1 VEAFIMSF
9 GHPGRIGTCALLALV
24 FGTSL
29 ALADTQSELR
39 ALEKR
44 REAAIQSQNF
54 ATLQT
59 IYSPDFIAVT
69 ADGQF
74 VTRDQLFM
82 VFRNSSGSLDF
93 DTDDIRIVASG
104 NTAVLYGRMTAKM
117 GDGKTAFASRFSHV
131 FVKKNG
137 AWVCIAGQST
147 PLGK

>member
-1 VEAFIMSF
+1 MSH
-9 GHPGRIGTCALLALV
+9 GSRKLIGQCALAALALV
-24 FGTSL
+24 ASL
-29 ALADTQSELR
+29 ARADTQSELR

-44 REAAIQSQNF
+44 REAAIESQNF

-59 IYSPDFIAVT
+59 IYSPDFVAVT

-82 VFRNSSGSLDF
+82 VFRKSSQQLSF

-104 NTAVLYGRMTAKM
+104 NTAVFYGRLTAKM
-117 GDGKTAFASRFSHV
+117 SDGSPAFVSRFSHV

-137 AWVCIAGQST
+137 AWICIAGQST

>member
-1 VEAFIMSF
+1 MSF
-9 GHPGRIGTCALLALV
+9 AHPGRIGTCALLALA
-24 FGTSL
+24 FGASL

-93 DTDDIRIVASG
+93 DTDDIRIVTSG

-117 GDGKTAFASRFSHV
+117 ADGKTAFASRFSQV

-137 AWVCIAGQST
+137 AWLCIAGQST

>member
-1 VEAFIMSF
+1 MI
-9 GHPGRIGTCALLALV
+9 RLCALLALTL
-24 FGTSL
+24 GASL
-29 ALADTQSELR
+29 AQADTQSELR

-44 REAAIQSQNF
+44 REAAVQSQDF

-82 VFRNSSGSLDF
+82 VIRKSSQQFNFDTEDFRIVSSGS
-93 DTDDIRIVASG
+93 
-104 NTAVLYGRMTAKM
+104 TAVFYGRLVAKM
-117 GDGKTAFASRFSHV
+117 SDGKTAFASRFSQV

-137 AWVCIAGQST
+137 AWICIAGQST
-147 PLGK
+147 PLDK

>member
-1 VEAFIMSF
+1 MIPGSRKHF
-9 GHPGRIGTCALLALV
+9 GWCVLVALAL
-24 FGTSL
+24 GISM
-29 ALADTQSELR
+29 AQADTQSELR

-82 VFRNSSGSLDF
+82 VFRNSNGALNF
-93 DTDDIRIVASG
+93 DTDDIRIVTSG
-104 NTAVLYGRMTAKM
+104 NTAVFYGRLTAKM

-137 AWVCIAGQST
+137 AWICIAGQST
-147 PLGK
+147 PLEK